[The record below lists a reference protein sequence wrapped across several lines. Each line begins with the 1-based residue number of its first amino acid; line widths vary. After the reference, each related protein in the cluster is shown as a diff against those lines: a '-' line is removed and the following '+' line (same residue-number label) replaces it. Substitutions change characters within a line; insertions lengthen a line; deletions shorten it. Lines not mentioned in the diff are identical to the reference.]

1 MFTKKPPTAFTIN
14 SRDPVPDPPGH
25 EISKDLRP
33 PPKVYYPYRDCNGI
47 SPKKIQK
54 MIKKKKE
61 YEEECARI
69 QTENDIAKF
78 EAKLKGTYVDTPE
91 TTVPSL
97 PLPPNVDFD
106 LLRSFEPPSAT
117 RFYDYVPPNIHQ
129 KTAKKKNM
137 NNTISPTLTE
147 TGRTKSR
154 TRPSTTLSRVSF
166 KSDSFST
173 TKDLTETETG
183 SFTNAGTTIST
194 MQNVN
199 NTRQNCRCMARGCPC
214 CNPSH
219 FDEIKPRT
227 RPATRNGKPIQ
238 RPTTATPRKKAN
250 LPMQMNQ
257 AYWNVLDEPSVP
269 ARPKNV
275 YIENPKPSQFSMLR
289 TGPRPGG
296 IPICVNDLVACREA
310 GEKWF
315 EIEMAKKK
323 DRELF
328 EREKL
333 LKERSTYSRNF
344 NLSLK
349 EHTQEIALDS
359 QQKWAKASS
368 TMSLKAL
375 EASKK
380 KQPKPPSKEEI
391 EAMEELSKYD
401 DKLYQE
407 YQSKK
412 RPTDEIELFLNQCGM
427 REYT

>member
-1 MFTKKPPTAFTIN
+1 MFAKKPPSAFTIN
-14 SRDPVPDPPGH
+14 ARDPVPDPPGH
-25 EISKDLRP
+25 EILRDMRP
-33 PPKVYYPYRDCNGI
+33 PPKVYYPYRDSNGI
-47 SPKKIQK
+47 SPKKIEK

-69 QTENDIAKF
+69 QTENDIAIF
-78 EAKLKGTYVDTPE
+78 EAKLKGTYVETPE
-91 TTVPSL
+91 SSVPSL
-97 PLPPNVDFD
+97 PIPPDIDFD
-106 LLRSFEPPSAT
+106 LIRSFEPPSAT

-129 KTAKKKNM
+129 KTAKKRNAITPM
-137 NNTISPTLTE
+137 LNE
-147 TGRTKSR
+147 TRSATSKTR
-154 TRPSTTLSRVSF
+154 TRPATSMSRVTI
-166 KSDSFST
+166 DSFST
-173 TKDLTETETG
+173 NRGSTFTDTETDAGSIMNTG
-183 SFTNAGTTIST
+183 TSLYSSK
-194 MQNVN
+194 N
-199 NTRQNCRCMARGCPC
+199 NSRQHSRCMARGCPC
-214 CNPSH
+214 CNPNH
-219 FDEIKPRT
+219 FEEIQPRT

-238 RPTTATPRKKAN
+238 RPKTSTPRKKAD

-257 AYWNVLDEPSVP
+257 AYWNVLDEPSIP

-275 YIENPKPSQFSMLR
+275 YIENQKPTKFSMLR

-296 IPICVNDLVACREA
+296 IPICVNDLITCREA

-315 EIEMAKKK
+315 EAEMAKKK

-328 EREKL
+328 EREKT
-333 LKERSTYSRNF
+333 LKERANYSRNF

-359 QQKWAKASS
+359 QQKWAKAGS
-368 TMSLKAL
+368 TSSLKAL

-380 KQPKPPSKEEI
+380 KQPKPPSKEEL
-391 EAMEELSKYD
+391 EAMEELTRYD

-412 RPTDEIELFLNQCGM
+412 RPTDEIELFLHQCGL

>member
-1 MFTKKPPTAFTIN
+1 MFTKKPPTAFTLN
-14 SRDPVPDPPGH
+14 ARDSVPDPPGH
-25 EISKDLRP
+25 EISHDIRP
-33 PPKVYYPYRDCNGI
+33 PPKVYYPYRDSNGI
-47 SPKKIQK
+47 SPKKIEK

-61 YEEECARI
+61 YEEECERI

-78 EAKLKGTYVDTPE
+78 EAKLKGTYVETPE
-91 TTVPSL
+91 TSVPAL
-97 PLPPNVDFD
+97 PIKPDIDFD

-117 RFYDYVPPNIHQ
+117 RFYDYVPPNIHK
-129 KTAKKKNM
+129 KTSKNK
-137 NNTISPTLTE
+137 NTITPILNE
-147 TGRTKSR
+147 TGRTTKTR
-154 TRPSTTLSRVSF
+154 TRPATSMSRVTF
-166 KSDSFST
+166 DSFST
-173 TKDLTETETG
+173 NRNLSESETETG
-183 SFTNAGTTIST
+183 SFLNTETSLST
-194 MQNVN
+194 GKNMN
-199 NTRQNCRCMARGCPC
+199 NSHQHSRCMARGCPC
-214 CNPSH
+214 CNPNH
-219 FDEIKPRT
+219 FEEIKART

-238 RPTTATPRKKAN
+238 RPQTATPRKKPN

-275 YIENPKPSQFSMLR
+275 YVENQKPSRFCMLR

-296 IPICVNDLVACREA
+296 IPICVNDLIASREA

-323 DRELF
+323 DRELI

-333 LKERSTYSRNF
+333 LKERADYSRNF

-359 QQKWAKASS
+359 QQKWAKANYTS
-368 TMSLKAL
+368 SLKAL
-375 EASKK
+375 QTSKK
-380 KQPKPPSKEEI
+380 KQPKQPSKEEL

-407 YQSKK
+407 YQSQK
-412 RPTDEIELFLNQCGM
+412 RPTDDIELFLNQCGL